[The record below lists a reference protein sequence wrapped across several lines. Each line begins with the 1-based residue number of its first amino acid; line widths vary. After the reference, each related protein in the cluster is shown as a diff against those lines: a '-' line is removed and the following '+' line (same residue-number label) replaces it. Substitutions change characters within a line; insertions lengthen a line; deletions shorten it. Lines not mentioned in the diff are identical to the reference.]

1 MGSFMP
7 VFTRHDMW
15 YFHRRWLPVLLA
27 GLLTLLPIQAP
38 RAEHAFIIKS
48 LETQLEQG
56 VYQLDSRIEYR
67 LSEEALSALKN
78 GVPFL
83 ILMNIEV
90 EQVRWYWNKNLAEL
104 EQGYLLLYHALSEKF
119 IVHNLNSGVQEHYS
133 TLDAALSAL
142 GQISKLP
149 LIDAKLLDPE
159 MRYQIKMRTYLDIES
174 LPAPMRPLAYI
185 SSDWQLD
192 SDWVSWPL
200 TQ

>member
-1 MGSFMP
+1 MC
-7 VFTRHDMW
+7 
-15 YFHRRWLPVLLA
+15 YFHRRWLAVLLA
-27 GLLTLLPIQAP
+27 GLLTLLPIQAS
-38 RAEHAFIIKS
+38 RAEHAFTIKS

-56 VYQLDSRIEYR
+56 VYQLDSRSEYR

-133 TLDAALSAL
+133 TLDAALNAL

-149 LIDAKLLDPE
+149 LIDAKLLDPK

>member
-7 VFTRHDMW
+7 VFIRHDMLT
-15 YFHRRWLPVLLA
+15 FRRCWLSLLLA
-27 GLLTLLPIQAP
+27 AVIGLLPLEAT

-48 LETQLEQG
+48 LETKLEQG
-56 VYQLDSRIEYR
+56 VYLLDTRIEYG
-67 LSEEALSALKN
+67 LSEEALTALKN

-119 IVHNLNSGVQEHYS
+119 IVHNLNSGVQDHYS
-133 TLDAALSAL
+133 SLDAALAAL
-142 GQISKLP
+142 GQINNLP
-149 LIDAKLLDPE
+149 LIDARLLNPE
-159 MRYQIKMRTYLDIES
+159 LRYQVKVRAHLDIES

>member
-1 MGSFMP
+1 MDSFMP

-15 YFHRRWLPVLLA
+15 SFNRHWLGLLLA
-27 GLLTLLPIQAP
+27 GFIALLPIQTTQ
-38 RAEHAFIIKS
+38 AEHAFIIKS
-48 LETQLEQG
+48 LETKLEQG
-56 VYQLDSRIEYR
+56 VYNLDSRIEYR
-67 LSEEALSALKN
+67 LSEEALTALKN

-119 IVHNLNSGVQEHYS
+119 IVHNLNSGVQDHYS
-133 TLDAALSAL
+133 SLDAALNAL
-142 GQISKLP
+142 GQINNLP
-149 LIDAKLLDPE
+149 LIDAKLLNSE
-159 MRYQIKMRTYLDIES
+159 MRYQVKMRVRLDIES

>member
-7 VFTRHDMW
+7 VFTRHDML
-15 YFHRRWLPVLLA
+15 FFRHHWLSLLLA
-27 GLLTLLPIQAP
+27 GVMVLLPIQAA

-48 LETQLEQG
+48 LETKLNEG

-67 LSEEALSALKN
+67 FSEEALTALKN

-119 IVHNLNSGVQEHYS
+119 IVHNLNSGVQDHYS
-133 TLDAALSAL
+133 SLDAALNAL
-142 GQISKLP
+142 GRVNNLP
-149 LIDAKLLDPE
+149 LIDAKLLNPE
-159 MRYQIKMRTYLDIES
+159 LRYQVKVRTHLDIES

-185 SSDWQLD
+185 SSEWQLD

>member
-1 MGSFMP
+1 MDSFMP
-7 VFTRHDMW
+7 VFTRHDIGC
-15 YFHRRWLPVLLA
+15 FRRHWLSLLLFA
-27 GLLTLLPIQAP
+27 GIALLPIQAT

-48 LETQLEQG
+48 LETKLNQG
-56 VYQLDSRIEYR
+56 VYMLDSRIEYR
-67 LSEEALSALKN
+67 LSEEALTALKN

-90 EQVRWYWNKNLAEL
+90 ERVRWYWNKNLAEL

-133 TLDAALSAL
+133 SLDAALTAL
-142 GQISKLP
+142 GQINNLP
-149 LIDAKLLDPE
+149 LIDAKLLDPKL
-159 MRYQIKMRTYLDIES
+159 RYQVKVRTYLDIES

>member
-7 VFTRHDMW
+7 VFTRHDMLN
-15 YFHRRWLPVLLA
+15 FNRHWLGMLLA
-27 GLLTLLPIQAP
+27 GCIALLPIQTAQ
-38 RAEHAFIIKS
+38 AEHAFIIKS
-48 LETQLEQG
+48 LETKLEQG
-56 VYQLDSRIEYR
+56 VYNLDSRIEYR
-67 LSEEALSALKN
+67 LSEEALTALKN

-119 IVHNLNSGVQEHYS
+119 IVHNLNSGVQDHYS
-133 TLDAALSAL
+133 SLDAALNAL
-142 GQISKLP
+142 GRINNLP
-149 LIDAKLLDPE
+149 LIDAKLLNPE
-159 MRYQIKMRTYLDIES
+159 LRYQVKVRAYLDIES

>member
-1 MGSFMP
+1 MCLS
-7 VFTRHDMW
+7 RL
-15 YFHRRWLPVLLA
+15 WLSVLVA
-27 GLLTLLPIQAP
+27 GLITLLPVETT
-38 RAEHAFIIKS
+38 RAEHAFTIKS
-48 LETQLEQG
+48 LETRLEKG
-56 VYQLDSRIEYR
+56 VYQLDSRIEYS

-90 EQVRWYWNKNLAEL
+90 EQVRWYWDKTLAEL

-119 IVHNLNSGVQEHYS
+119 IVHNLNSGVQDHYS
-133 TLDAALSAL
+133 SLDAALNAL
-142 GQISKLP
+142 GHISKLP
-149 LIDAKLLDPE
+149 LIDAKLLDPK
-159 MRYQIKMRTYLDIES
+159 MRYQVRMRTYLDIES

>member
-1 MGSFMP
+1 MDFFMP

-15 YFHRRWLPVLLA
+15 CFSRRWLAVLLA
-27 GLLTLLPIQAP
+27 GLLALLPIQAS
-38 RAEHAFIIKS
+38 RAERAFIIKS
-48 LETQLEQG
+48 LETKLEQG

-67 LSEEALSALKN
+67 LSEEALSALKS

-119 IVHNLNSGVQEHYS
+119 IVHNLNSGAQDHYS
-133 TLDAALSAL
+133 SLGAALNAL
-142 GQISKLP
+142 GQISNQP

-159 MRYQIKMRTYLDIES
+159 MRYLVKMRTYLDIES

-192 SDWVSWPL
+192 SEWVSWPL

>member
-7 VFTRHDMW
+7 VFIRHDMLT
-15 YFHRRWLPVLLA
+15 FRRCWLSLLLA
-27 GLLTLLPIQAP
+27 AVIGLLPLEAT

-48 LETQLEQG
+48 LETKLEQG
-56 VYQLDSRIEYR
+56 VYLLDTRIEYG
-67 LSEEALSALKN
+67 LSEEALTALKN

-119 IVHNLNSGVQEHYS
+119 IVHNLNSGVQDHYS
-133 TLDAALSAL
+133 SLNAALAAL
-142 GQISKLP
+142 GQINNLP
-149 LIDAKLLDPE
+149 LIDARLLNPE
-159 MRYQIKMRTYLDIES
+159 LRYQVKVRAHLDIES

>member
-1 MGSFMP
+1 MVSFMP
-7 VFTRHDMW
+7 VFIRHDIG
-15 YFHRRWLPVLLA
+15 FIRRGWLSALLA
-27 GLLTLLPIQAP
+27 GLITLLPVQASQ
-38 RAEHAFIIKS
+38 AEHAFIIKS
-48 LETQLEQG
+48 LETKLEQG
-56 VYQLDSRIEYR
+56 VYQLDSRIEYG

-104 EQGYLLLYHALSEKF
+104 EQGYLLLYHALSENF
-119 IVHNLNSGVQEHYS
+119 IVHNLNSGTQDHYS
-133 TLDAALSAL
+133 SLGAALGAL
-142 GQISKLP
+142 GQINNLP

-159 MRYQIKMRTYLDIES
+159 MRYQVKMRTFLDIES

>member
-7 VFTRHDMW
+7 VFIRHDMLT
-15 YFHRRWLPVLLA
+15 FRRCWLSLLLA
-27 GLLTLLPIQAP
+27 AVIGLLPLEAT

-48 LETQLEQG
+48 LETKLEQG
-56 VYQLDSRIEYR
+56 VYLLDTRIEYG
-67 LSEEALSALKN
+67 LSEEALTALKN

-119 IVHNLNSGVQEHYS
+119 IVHNLNSGVQDHYS
-133 TLDAALSAL
+133 SLNAALAAL
-142 GQISKLP
+142 GQINNLP
-149 LIDAKLLDPE
+149 LIDARLLNPE
-159 MRYQIKMRTYLDIES
+159 LRYQVKVRAHLVIES

>member
-1 MGSFMP
+1 MWSFN
-7 VFTRHDMW
+7 RH
-15 YFHRRWLPVLLA
+15 WLGLLLA
-27 GLLTLLPIQAP
+27 GFIALLPIQTTQ
-38 RAEHAFIIKS
+38 AEHAFIIKS
-48 LETQLEQG
+48 LETKLEQG
-56 VYQLDSRIEYR
+56 VYNLDSRIEYR
-67 LSEEALSALKN
+67 LSEEALTALKN

-119 IVHNLNSGVQEHYS
+119 IVHNLNSGVQDHYS
-133 TLDAALSAL
+133 SLDAALNAL
-142 GQISKLP
+142 GQINNLP
-149 LIDAKLLDPE
+149 LIDAKLLNSE
-159 MRYQIKMRTYLDIES
+159 MRYQVKMRARLDIES

>member
-1 MGSFMP
+1 MP
-7 VFTRHDMW
+7 AFTRHDMW
-15 YFHRRWLPVLLA
+15 YFNRRWLSVLLA
-27 GLLTLLPIQAP
+27 GCLTLLPIQATQ
-38 RAEHAFIIKS
+38 AERAFIIKS
-48 LETQLEQG
+48 LETKLEQG
-56 VYQLDSRIEYR
+56 VYQLDCRIEYR
-67 LSEEALSALKN
+67 LSEEALTALKN

-119 IVHNLNSGVQEHYS
+119 IVHNLNSGVQDHYS
-133 TLDAALSAL
+133 SLDAALNAL
-142 GQISKLP
+142 GRINNLP
-149 LIDAKLLDPE
+149 LIDAKLLDSE
-159 MRYQIKMRTYLDIES
+159 LRYQVKMRAHLDIES